1 MWSRAWHRL
10 TAGAAK
16 LRASWRAEKRDR
28 AIGQFGEK
36 SSRVFLAGTLS
47 ALRDHWRGL
56 LVFHLIFSI
65 LATTLWVPLTSW
77 ALASVGAITGRATVA
92 TVGLAD
98 LVLSPGGWLWIFVA
112 GMATASLAVLQQAGM
127 VMTGVA
133 AERMGPYRSALAGV
147 WHVARKAGPL
157 LALAGIL
164 VAVLLAVTLPFAG
177 ITALGHQ
184 YLLGGYDSYYVRLFR
199 PPGFRVFVAIAAISA
214 AGWLACVG
222 WLYLRWLLALPLII
236 LDGRSALAALRES
249 ALRMPGSRRAAT
261 GVILALGALGVLLPP
276 LAAVGID
283 FSGGRL
289 LALVPERPPLV
300 VPVMLAYMTLV
311 VALAIGITFAGTA
324 LHATLLLGLYR
335 RAGGVPRATPM
346 AGPRRTGRVLWSAEA
361 LLLVFAMG
369 QVYLLLPGFDDRDQ
383 IRNTAHRG
391 SSMRAPENSL
401 PAIEQAIADGADAVE
416 IDVRQT
422 ADGVLVLWHDRDLR
436 RLGGDTRRVAEVSYD
451 TMQMIDIGARFAPH
465 FAGTHAPTLAEAI
478 DVLRG
483 KADIYVDIKMSPRT
497 PDITRNVIE
506 LLRAED
512 VVDQS
517 AILSVRPSVLQEVN
531 RREPML
537 TTIQLAEFVVGRLD
551 RDAFDGLALRQN
563 RVNAVEVARARRH
576 GYELHVWT
584 VNDPAAMERFISL
597 GVHNIITDR
606 PDTLARRLAERANMT
621 PGERLLLTL
630 RNWHQR

>member
-1 MWSRAWHRL
+1 MLIRIWHRL
-10 TAGAAK
+10 AAAASV
-16 LRASWRAEKRDR
+16 RAAWRAEAHNRR
-28 AIGQFGEK
+28 FAR
-36 SSRVFLAGTLS
+36 SSGSPGSAFLADTL
-47 ALRDHWRGL
+47 LTLHEHWRGL
-56 LVFHLIFSI
+56 LVFHLVFSA
-65 LATTLWVPLTSW
+65 LATTLLVPLASW
-77 ALASVGAITGRATVA
+77 TLGSVGAVTGRPTVA

-112 GMATASLAVLQQAGM
+112 IMATAYTAVLQQAGM

-133 AERMGPYRSALAGV
+133 ADRLGPYRSALAGV
-147 WHVARKAGPL
+147 WHVARKPGPL

-184 YLLGGYDSYYVRLFR
+184 YLLGGYDSYYVRLAR
-199 PPGFRVFVAIAAISA
+199 PPEFWVFVGTAVISA

-261 GVILALGALGVLLPP
+261 GVILALGALGLLLPP

-283 FSGGRL
+283 FSGGWL
-289 LALVPERPPLV
+289 LALVPERPRLV

-311 VALAIGITFAGTA
+311 VALAIVITFAGTA

-335 RAGGVPRATPM
+335 RAGGAVRTTPIR
-346 AGPRRTGRVLWSAEA
+346 GQRHTGQVLWSAEA
-361 LLLVFAMG
+361 LLLVFALG
-369 QVYLLLPGFDDRDQ
+369 QVYLLLPEFDERYQ
-383 IRNTAHRG
+383 VRNTAHRG
-391 SSMRAPENSL
+391 SSIRAPENSL
-401 PAIEQAIADGADAVE
+401 PAIERAVADGADAVE

-436 RLGGDTRRVAEVSYD
+436 RLGGDNRRVAEVSYD
-451 TMQMIDIGARFAPH
+451 TLQMIDVGAHHAPH
-465 FAGTHAPTLAEAI
+465 FAGTRAPTLAEAI

-483 KADIYVDIKMSPRT
+483 QTDIYVDIKMSPRT
-497 PDITRNVIE
+497 PDITRNVIA
-506 LLRAED
+506 LLRAEG

-517 AILSVRPSVLQEVN
+517 AILSVRPSVLKEVD
-531 RREPML
+531 RREPGLM
-537 TTIQLAEFVVGRLD
+537 TIQLAEFVVGRLD
-551 RDAFDGLALRQN
+551 RGAFDGLALRQN

-584 VNDPAAMERFISL
+584 VNNPAAMERFISL
-597 GVHNIITDR
+597 GVDNIITDR
-606 PDTLARRLAERANMT
+606 PDALARRLAERADMT
-621 PGERLLLTL
+621 PGERLLLAL